1 VKTLTVRL
9 DDADYDELARI
20 AQSRG
25 SSLSDLA
32 REALG
37 KLLAVDPTDDEKV
50 RLRAGSPESLSAI
63 DRRQL
68 SLLHRILSYLVP
80 DESSSEDGTP
90 DFQRKRAEVLEM
102 GWVSEYSDEFLDIR
116 QEMPRGD
123 SNFVMDVLDMYTQ
136 LEWSYEKLSEDERT
150 ALAEEAE
157 YGLEFSG
164 FDFNNRRE
172 GRMASY
178 AKYLI
183 EDGKWEGMAKYFD
196 DEHERGNSHMPT
208 IDTYTRMLEEFQ
220 PIWRQKVRAARRGEY
235 TLTADEIRRVLEARI
250 HPDNR

>member
-1 VKTLTVRL
+1 MKTLTVRM
-9 DDADYDELARI
+9 DDTDYDELARI
-20 AQSRG
+20 ARSRG
-25 SSLSDLA
+25 VSLSDLA
-32 REALG
+32 RETLG
-37 KLLAVDPTDDEKV
+37 TLLTVDPADTDKV
-50 RLRAGSPESLSAI
+50 SVRTGTPESLSAI

-80 DESSSEDGTP
+80 DGAASQDGDP

-102 GWVSEYSDEFLDIR
+102 GWVSEYSDEFYDIR
-116 QEMPRGD
+116 PEMPRSESD
-123 SNFVMDVLDMYTQ
+123 FVMDVLDMFTQ
-136 LEWSYEKLSEDERT
+136 LEWSYGELPEDERES
-150 ALAEEAE
+150 LAEEAK
-157 YGLEFSG
+157 YGLRFIG

-183 EDGKWEGMAKYFD
+183 GEGKWEQMARYFD

-208 IDTYTRMLEEFQ
+208 IDTYTRMLEEFR
-220 PIWRQKVRAARRGEY
+220 PIWRQKVQAARHGGY
-235 TLTADEIRRVLEARI
+235 NLTADEILRVLEART